1 MRKLK
6 SIPALMLALILF
18 LSTFTALSNVSC
30 AANSYTINGVTVAA
44 TDFSSSPG
52 QCWKYANNLYNKV
65 WGYNFTS
72 YRTTDDNLLKGY
84 SASDLTLTEA
94 HLKAYVSA
102 APVGSVLRVTN
113 STYLNANDGAG
124 HSMFIVSIDSEGFT
138 VLQGGLNDSPYRAE
152 TYYTW
157 SGFMNTR
164 WLGGKWE
171 YIKYIKCGTT
181 TAPLTNSGSSGETA
195 SVMLDTPAISGLE
208 NTVNGVKI
216 SWGSISGAY
225 QYRVFYKAP
234 GISDWKR
241 LVNTSGTS
249 YTWTGAVS
257 GTSYKFT
264 VRCIDSEGKYTSA
277 YDKTGKSITYLSAPV
292 ITSVTNTSGGIEVK
306 WAPVVGA
313 VNYRAFYRVAGTTWK
328 RITTTSETSCTWDGG
343 VSGTKYIFTVR
354 CCNAA
359 GTTYTSAY
367 DTQGVTL
374 RAQ

>member
-6 SIPALMLALILF
+6 SIPAIMLALILF
-18 LSTFTALSNVSC
+18 LSTFTAFSNVSC
-30 AANSYTINGVTVAA
+30 AENSYKINGVTVAA

-124 HSMFIVSIDSEGFT
+124 HSMFIVSIDSQGFT
-138 VLQGGLNDSPYRAE
+138 VLQGGLNASPYRAE

-157 SGFMNTR
+157 SGFMNTK

-171 YIKYIKCGTT
+171 YIKYIKCPETK
-181 TAPLTNSGSSGETA
+181 LTNSSTSGQTA
-195 SVMLDTPAISGLE
+195 STTLDTPAISSVE
-208 NTVNGVKI
+208 NTISGVKI
-216 SWGSISGAY
+216 SWGSVSGAE

-234 GISDWKR
+234 GFSDWKR
-241 LVNTSGTS
+241 LTNTSQTS
-249 YTWTGAVS
+249 YTWTGAES
-257 GTSYKFT
+257 GTTYRFT
-264 VRCIDSEGKYTSA
+264 VRCIDSDGKYVSA

-292 ITSVTNTSGGIEVK
+292 ITSVENTSDGISIR
-306 WAPVVGA
+306 WNPVNGA
-313 VNYRAFYRVAGTTWK
+313 VNYRAFYRVAGTSWK
-328 RITTTSETSCTWDGG
+328 RITTTTASSCTWDGA

-359 GTTYTSAY
+359 GTAYTSAY
-367 DTQGVTL
+367 DTVGVTL
-374 RAQ
+374 KAQ